1 MNEETKVTMKLEEA
15 ITEILSLQL
24 KHNQEIKQLQ
34 EDLRAIHK
42 QIATSTDETNI
53 KIKEGFDIVNNK
65 LISHVTAT
73 NTQITTGLN
82 DMKQE
87 MSELMEEHTQKWHD
101 ETQTMKEQTSMTMA
115 SLLEQTQEINHNST
129 EIQTMRQNNERI
141 LQLEN
146 NQNVTSFSVPPEQ
159 VQQGRNISTPIINN
173 DASSIHMNPS
183 DLSNNRMQTI
193 LLSAPTN
200 APVFHGKPT
209 ERPSQ
214 FLIRVEEYTETV
226 HMWGED
232 MLLRGISQFLKDT
245 ALEWYCQL
253 RSCHYLPRT
262 WTEFKQTFVKQF
274 NSPIRIAQKKQQWK
288 ECKQN
293 KDETINEFIVRL
305 RALWG
310 EQYPQETE
318 ADLIQHLFCKMRPDM
333 LNIMSCPRNACLQE
347 ILSEAQRV
355 EEILYYRTKE
365 NNQANKSYTNTTYN
379 NENYFNKNH
388 NETTNNRS
396 QKRTQRNQTNQ
407 QSIACYHCGLSN
419 HRSYDCWCKKEGN
432 NNYSQQSTSY
442 SKNDLGVS
450 VRRDDETPYK
460 KHSIQPV
467 SIQNSSPSTLKHLI
481 PSPFKETSEV
491 YQLLCLSTLVHH

>member
-1 MNEETKVTMKLEEA
+1 M
-15 ITEILSLQL
+15 
-24 KHNQEIKQLQ
+24 
-34 EDLRAIHK
+34 
-42 QIATSTDETNI
+42 
-53 KIKEGFDIVNNK
+53 
-65 LISHVTAT
+65 TAT

-87 MSELMEEHTQKWHD
+87 MAELMEDHTQKWHA

-115 SLLEQTQEINHNST
+115 SLLKQMQEINHNLT
-129 EIQTMRQNNERI
+129 EIQTIRQNNERI

-173 DASSIHMNPS
+173 DASSIHTNSS

-209 ERPSQ
+209 ERP
-214 FLIRVEEYTETV
+214 
-226 HMWGED
+226 
-232 MLLRGISQFLKDT
+232 SQFLKDT

-274 NSPIRIAQKKQQWK
+274 NSPIRIAQQKQQWK

-305 RALWG
+305 RALWV

-318 ADLIQHLFCKMRPDM
+318 ADLIKHLFCKMRPDM
-333 LNIMSCPRNACLQE
+333 LNIMSCTRNACLQK
-347 ILSEAQRV
+347 ILSEAQRA
-355 EEILYYRTKE
+355 EKILYYRTKE

-396 QKRTQRNQTNQ
+396 QKRTQRNQRNQ
-407 QSIACYHCGLSN
+407 QPIACYHCGLSN
-419 HRSYDCWCKKEGN
+419 HRSYDCWYKKEGN

-442 SKNDLGVS
+442 SKN
-450 VRRDDETPYK
+450 E
-460 KHSIQPV
+460 
-467 SIQNSSPSTLKHLI
+467 
-481 PSPFKETSEV
+481 
-491 YQLLCLSTLVHH
+491 